1 MDIGSPRT
9 MKKRKLHLK
18 RLPKDKKCFP
28 RILSL
33 VLSVS
38 FLMLFNEVVVVVV
51 VVKLSPLQ
59 VDNNYGKDPGMLLSI
74 WSRLRL

>member
-1 MDIGSPRT
+1 

-33 VLSVS
+33 VLSIS
-38 FLMLFNEVVVVVV
+38 FLMLFNEVVVV

>member
-51 VVKLSPLQ
+51 KLSPLQ

-74 WSRLRL
+74 WSQLRL

>member
-38 FLMLFNEVVVVVV
+38 FLMLFNEVVVVV
-51 VVKLSPLQ
+51 KLSPLQ

>member
-38 FLMLFNEVVVVVV
+38 FLMLFNEVVVVV
-51 VVKLSPLQ
+51 KLSPLQ
-59 VDNNYGKDPGMLLSI
+59 VNNNYGKDPGMLLSI

>member
-33 VLSVS
+33 VLSIS
-38 FLMLFNEVVVVVV
+38 FLMLFNEVVVV

>member
-33 VLSVS
+33 VLSIS
-38 FLMLFNEVVVVVV
+38 FLMLFNEVVV